1 MATQYTKGFGKA
13 ADGLSLNN
21 DRRLFNFGERIAE
34 LAPQQSPFF
43 VYLSKVAKKPTDDPV
58 FKWMERRHQWQRRDF
73 YVSAKAGSVLTILV
87 AHQKDGTPKF
97 DADGNPDYSVV
108 PSWWHM
114 PGTDASADDH
124 VKDAGDTIVRINGLM
139 YKVTKFDNEV
149 GTPAVKITV
158 AALNSGTPAVGDY
171 GQISG
176 SAFDEATLSP
186 DGWVDELSTAEAYTQ
201 IFKTAIPLFSNTA
214 MATRYRGIADEFK
227 RVWQEKLMEHKMDL
241 EQAFLFGAGST
252 SGSALETATRRY
264 TNGIVT
270 FANDATNGCKKYN
283 MTYAG
288 SSYDS
293 FMDIMED
300 YFAPESGNSGN
311 KLCLASRKIISW
323 MNKLGDNSFMGNTV
337 GTSNFRADIE
347 NIKGAFGHEVM
358 KVTTIFGNLYVVQEP
373 LFRLDAED
381 YLMCVDLDNVAYRPL
396 VGNGINRDTFIETNI
411 QANDMDGRKDQ
422 IITEA
427 GLEIKLP
434 ETHALINFS

>member
-1 MATQYTKGFGKA
+1 MSTQFTKGFGKA
-13 ADGLSLNN
+13 ATGLSLNN

-73 YVSAKAGSVLTILV
+73 KVTNVSGTGSTATLTIKV
-87 AHQKDGTPKF
+87 AYGKDGTPTF
-97 DADGNPDYSVV
+97 DADGNPNYATD
-108 PSWWHM
+108 PSWLHFEA
-114 PGTDASADDH
+114 DADADLN
-124 VKDAGDTIVRINGLM
+124 GNTMVRIDGDIYAVIHWDGTNAI
-139 YKVTKFDNEV
+139 KCKEV
-149 GTPAVKITV
+149 SGGPAI
-158 AALNSGTPAVGDY
+158 AATHDDKY
-171 GQISG
+171 GQIIG
-176 SAFDEATLSP
+176 SAFDEAQLSP
-186 DGWVDELSTAEAYTQ
+186 DGWVDELSTKEAYCQ

-241 EQAFLFGAGST
+241 EQAFLFGSGST
-252 SGSALETATRRY
+252 AGSALETATRRY

-270 FANDATNGCKKYN
+270 FAKGSNGCKNYN

-311 KLCLASRKIISW
+311 KLVLASRKIISW

-337 GTSNFRADIE
+337 GTSNFRADIQ
-347 NIKGAFGHEVM
+347 NITGNFGHEVM
-358 KVTTIFGNLYVVQEP
+358 KVSTIFGNLFVVQEP

-381 YLMCVDLDNVAYRPL
+381 TMMCVDLDNVAYRPL

-434 ETHALINFS
+434 ETHALITFS

>member
-1 MATQYTKGFGKA
+1 MATQTTKGFGKGA
-13 ADGLSLNN
+13 TGLSLDN

-73 YVSAKAGSVLTILV
+73 KWGVAGLTSTIKV
-87 AHQKDGTPKF
+87 AYGKDGTPTF
-97 DADGNPDYSVV
+97 DADGNPNYATIPAWIELD
-108 PSWWHM
+108 
-114 PGTDASADDH
+114 PGT
-124 VKDAGDTIVRINGLM
+124 VGNTIVRIGGKM
-139 YKVTKFDNEV
+139 YKVTAYTAAT
-149 GTPAVKITV
+149 GAITV
-158 AALNSGTPAVGDY
+158 AALDGASVPAADDL
-171 GQISG
+171 GQLSG
-176 SAFDEATLSP
+176 SAYDEATKSP
-186 DGWVDELSTAEAYTQ
+186 DGWLDELSTNEAYTQ

-241 EQAFLFGAGST
+241 EQAFLFGLGANADPGGT
-252 SGSALETATRRY
+252 GAETTNRRY

-270 FANDATNGCKKYN
+270 YADGNNGCKNYD

-300 YFAPESGNSGN
+300 FFAPESGNSGN

-347 NIKGAFGHEVM
+347 NIKGNFGHEVM

-373 LFRLDAED
+373 LFRNDVED

-411 QANDMDGRKDQ
+411 QDNDMDGRKDQ

-434 ETHALINFS
+434 ETHALIKFS

>member
-1 MATQYTKGFGKA
+1 MATQYTKGFGNA
-13 ADGLSLNN
+13 ATGLSLNN

-43 VYLSKVAKKPTDDPV
+43 TYLSKVAKKPTDDPI

-73 YVSAKAGSVLTILV
+73 KVFSISTDGTAADIVIKV
-87 AHQKDGTPKF
+87 AYGKDGTPVF
-97 DADGNPDYSVV
+97 DADGNPTYGTL
-108 PSWWHM
+108 PTWWHLEKDNGNTM
-114 PGTDASADDH
+114 VRIGGDIFYVTAWTPATATMRCTKAPGQSTEIVDATHTDA
-124 VKDAGDTIVRINGLM
+124 
-139 YKVTKFDNEV
+139 
-149 GTPAVKITV
+149 
-158 AALNSGTPAVGDY
+158 Y
-171 GQISG
+171 GQIMG
-176 SAFDEATLSP
+176 SAFNEATLSP
-186 DGWVDELSTAEAYTQ
+186 DGWVDELSTNEAYTQ
-201 IFKTAIPLFSNTA
+201 IFKTAIPLFSNTS

-241 EQAFLFGAGST
+241 EQAFLFGLGS
-252 SGSALETATRRY
+252 SADTDADGIEDANRRY

-270 FANDATNGCKKYN
+270 YANTAANGCKKYN

-347 NIKGAFGHEVM
+347 NIKGNFGHEVM
-358 KVTTIFGNLYVVQEP
+358 KVSTIFGNLFIVQEP

-396 VGNGINRDTFIETNI
+396 IGNGINRDTFIETNI

-434 ETHALINFS
+434 ETHALISFA